1 MEQNNSG
8 ESKLILDSRASIVLT
23 GVTDIVSFD
32 DASVYLETT
41 LGGLLIEGSGLHITD
56 YSLEKETLTA
66 EGNIN
71 ALTYSDANRSGHGFL
86 KRIFG

>member
-1 MEQNNSG
+1 MEQNVGG
-8 ESKLILDSRASIVLT
+8 ESKLILSSRVSILLT
-23 GVTDIVSFD
+23 GVTDIISFD
-32 DASVYLETT
+32 ERSIYLETT

-56 YSLEKETLTA
+56 YSLEKQTLTA

-71 ALTYSDANRSGHGFL
+71 ALTYSDSTRGGGFL